1 MAVNGTDSQ
10 SGHGVWR
17 HELVTAGIGR
27 AGSAPPSTP
36 DHTGLRSTPSLTA
49 EPHGGDRCHQ
59 LGARRPSRPCG
70 DTLPRAWR
78 TDPTPALPL
87 ITTANQAALE
97 SMRTALTDAVD
108 TLEPMTADALLVTG
122 SYLGSTTT
130 TRSSPIAGTQP
141 KPPASA
147 LCCSDR
153 HRGLDGKTGV
163 IGHNRRHTDAVGA
176 LLGLIAAVC
185 ITLTEFF
192 AAFPTRSDPASA
204 AAASPLPPR
213 HRPARPLRRRRPDGQ
228 DLALGACSGVDFGIG
243 IAAYLLGVRVS
254 SSAVIGPTVA
264 ALATLIP
271 FLYAAVVED
280 LPPVLAWLGAVTVVT
295 GLLFVTMG
303 GDVASNVRGGLPIG
317 IVSGLG
323 YGIGT
328 AFLVDVTDDAGV
340 WPVASQ
346 RGMAFITIIVWA
358 MLRKRPLLP
367 PVRFAPQSTAAGLF
381 GGLST
386 ALLLAG
392 FTFNAAA
399 TSVTASLFQAT
410 SVAAG
415 RLFFGDAVNLAQVI
429 GLVIVIIGKITIVIA

>member
-1 MAVNGTDSQ
+1 M
-10 SGHGVWR
+10 
-17 HELVTAGIGR
+17 
-27 AGSAPPSTP
+27 
-36 DHTGLRSTPSLTA
+36 
-49 EPHGGDRCHQ
+49 
-59 LGARRPSRPCG
+59 
-70 DTLPRAWR
+70 
-78 TDPTPALPL
+78 
-87 ITTANQAALE
+87 
-97 SMRTALTDAVD
+97 
-108 TLEPMTADALLVTG
+108 
-122 SYLGSTTT
+122 
-130 TRSSPIAGTQP
+130 
-141 KPPASA
+141 
-147 LCCSDR
+147 
-153 HRGLDGKTGV
+153 
-163 IGHNRRHTDAVGA
+163 GA

-192 AAFPTRSDPASA
+192 SRRVSDEIGALASA
-204 AAASPLPPR
+204 AAASLAAAATIVPLALFVGGDPT
-213 HRPARPLRRRRPDGQ
+213 GQ
-228 DLALGACSGVDFGIG
+228 DLVLGACSGVGFGIG

-280 LPPVLAWLGAVTVVT
+280 LPPIFAWLGAITVVT

-346 RGMAFITIIVWA
+346 RGMAFITIILWA

-367 PVRFAPQSTAAGLF
+367 PMRFAPQSTAAGLF

-399 TSVTASLFQAT
+399 TSVTASLFPAT

-415 RLFFGDAVNLAQVI
+415 RLFFGDAVSRAQVI
-429 GLVIVIIGKITIVIA
+429 GLVIVIIGTITIVIA